1 MIQHLSKYLTLPHSI
16 LHHMIT
22 SPGEEIGSEMTLR
35 TFEHLLHYGELPVR
49 RAVPLALALLYLSH
63 PDYSVVD
70 QLSRLSHDADADIA
84 QCAILGLGLVAGG
97 ECLYNVE
104 VSILSFSLIVH
115 GVELSSNRLP
125 FTPCFK
131 FIVFLLYFF
140 LSLTFQLD

>member
-1 MIQHLSKYLTLPHSI
+1 
-16 LHHMIT
+16 
-22 SPGEEIGSEMTLR
+22 MTLR

-97 ECLYNVE
+97 TVVDLNCVYSV
-104 VSILSFSLIVH
+104 
-115 GVELSSNRLP
+115 
-125 FTPCFK
+125 
-131 FIVFLLYFF
+131 
-140 LSLTFQLD
+140 

>member
-1 MIQHLSKYLTLPHSI
+1 MCLHFHLCLVCLALFSFRGMEFGSEDYFIAQYVSIFLTFSNLFT
-16 LHHMIT
+16 IT
-22 SPGEEIGSEMTLR
+22 SGEEIGSEMTLR

-97 ECLYNVE
+97 ECL
-104 VSILSFSLIVH
+104 F
-115 GVELSSNRLP
+115 
-125 FTPCFK
+125 
-131 FIVFLLYFF
+131 
-140 LSLTFQLD
+140 